1 MEAFDAHVM
10 ADDWTATDPD
20 LELEGSHLGRG
31 KGYYDETGKDFVF
44 LPVMITCSCK

>member
-10 ADDWTATDPD
+10 ADDWAATDPD

-31 KGYYDETGKDFVF
+31 KGYYDETGKN
-44 LPVMITCSCK
+44 L